1 MSDQI
6 EQLSERE
13 REILKQVATGASN
26 QQIASDLNI
35 SVNTVKVHI
44 RNVFGKLGVAS
55 RTEAILLAIRSGLT
69 EATPPAENG
78 RTDEPDSGPVVAVP
92 ADNRPAAVMQAAT
105 ESPPPAPAV
114 HSHQPPQSPPAGQSA
129 TAVPAPPHG
138 VVVQPWLLAL
148 LVLIAAFLGAGLAM
162 LMMRSTEQPVAS
174 NNAGAAAEEPAAGY
188 PVPNEQR
195 SERWSSLP
203 PLPDNLEGAAAASL
217 GGQIYVIGGERN
229 GEIVGDVWR
238 YDPAVGNWQQIAA
251 KTTAVRD
258 AQAAVLNGQ
267 IYVPGGHT
275 ASGVATQIVEVF
287 DPASGWSE
295 AEPLLQPRAAYSLA
309 VLEGQMFL
317 FGGLYQGEEQASVY
331 RYDGRSET
339 DTWDELT
346 PMPTARAYSGAI
358 ALEGRLFVFGGER
371 NGVALDVTEQYVPAN
386 EENGTPWSIR
396 ASLPEPRGRFGLG
409 TISGQVY
416 LFGGTAPRPL
426 VRYDFR
432 NDSWA
437 AVASDISPGLQP
449 AVASRDAA
457 LYLVL
462 GGGPGRSSSDFFQF
476 EEVFTVR
483 VTLP

>member
-1 MSDQI
+1 MSEQI

-26 QQIASDLNI
+26 QQIASDLHI

-55 RTEAILLAIRSGLT
+55 RTEATLFAVRSGLIET
-69 EATPPAENG
+69 TPPAENG
-78 RTDEPDSGPVVAVP
+78 NSGETNNATIAPP
-92 ADNRPAAVMQAAT
+92 PENPPAAIAPAA
-105 ESPPPAPAV
+105 PAIPAAPLPAPLPMAEAAPRGIV
-114 HSHQPPQSPPAGQSA
+114 IQP
-129 TAVPAPPHG
+129 
-138 VVVQPWLLAL
+138 LLLIL
-148 LVLIAAFLGAGLAM
+148 LVLAAAFLGAGSAILIM
-162 LMMRSTEQPVAS
+162 QPAGQSVATS
-174 NNAGAAAEEPAAGY
+174 SGGAAPEVPAAPADGY
-188 PVPNEQR
+188 PIPIEQR
-195 SERWSSLP
+195 SERWRALP
-203 PLPDNLEGAAAASL
+203 PLPDNLTGAAAASL
-217 GGQIYVIGGERN
+217 GGQIYVIGGERS

-238 YDPAVGNWQQIAA
+238 YDPAVGNWQQIAP
-251 KTTAVRD
+251 KLTAVRD
-258 AQAAVLNGQ
+258 AQAAVLNGR

-275 ASGVATQIVEVF
+275 ADGRATAVVEVF
-287 DPASGWSE
+287 DPASGWS
-295 AEPLLQPRAAYSLA
+295 AAAAPLPEPRAAYSLA
-309 VLEGQMFL
+309 ALEGQLYL
-317 FGGLYQGEEQASVY
+317 FGGLHQGEAQASLF
-331 RYDGRSET
+331 RYDVRNNEWA
-339 DTWDELT
+339 DDPT

-358 ALEGRLFVFGGER
+358 AVEGRIFVFGGER
-371 NGVALDVTEQYVPAN
+371 NGVALDVTEQYIPAN
-386 EENGTPWSIR
+386 EGSGNPWNIR
-396 ASLPEPRGRFGLG
+396 ASLPGPRGRFGLG
-409 TISGQVY
+409 AISGQIY
-416 LFGGTAPRPL
+416 LFGGSAARPL

>member
-26 QQIASDLNI
+26 QQIAGDLNI

-55 RTEAILLAIRSGLT
+55 RTEATLFAVRSGLIHT
-69 EATPPAENG
+69 AQQAENG
-78 RTDEPDSGPVVAVP
+78 GTGEPPDDTAIAAPTEHHPAIVAPATPEPPATPTAQAPTPVP
-92 ADNRPAAVMQAAT
+92 AAQPA
-105 ESPPPAPAV
+105 SR
-114 HSHQPPQSPPAGQSA
+114 GI
-129 TAVPAPPHG
+129 
-138 VVVQPWLLAL
+138 VVQPLL
-148 LVLIAAFLGAGLAM
+148 LIVIVMAAAFLGAGLAM
-162 LMMRSTEQPVAS
+162 LMMRSADQPIATTDTGVAPEAS
-174 NNAGAAAEEPAAGY
+174 AAPASSY
-188 PVPNEQR
+188 PAPMEQR
-195 SERWSSLP
+195 SERWRALP

-217 GGQIYVIGGERN
+217 SGQIYVIGGERN

-238 YDPAVGNWQQIAA
+238 YDPAVGNWQQVAS
-251 KTTAVRD
+251 KLTAVRD
-258 AQAAVLNGQ
+258 AQAAVLNGR

-358 ALEGRLFVFGGER
+358 AVEGRIFVFGGER

-386 EENGTPWSIR
+386 EERGTPWSIR

-432 NDSWA
+432 NDSWTV
-437 AVASDISPGLQP
+437 VASDISPGLQP